1 MTEETKILGLIL
13 RTDLSWSSNTEY
25 MVKRANKKLWC
36 LRRLKNFGAET
47 QDLLEVYLKQIRCL
61 LEYAVAVW
69 QPSLTYEDSI
79 KIERVQKSALSII
92 LGQKYKSY
100 KSALRE
106 LNLDTLYKR
115 RIKLCMNFA
124 KKAQKH
130 TKFSRWFKQNEK
142 VSVTRN
148 KPTKFCEVYCRTER
162 FKKSPISYLTTIL
175 NSQ

>member
-1 MTEETKILGLIL
+1 MYT
-13 RTDLSWSSNTEY
+13 
-25 MVKRANKKLWC
+25 
-36 LRRLKNFGAET
+36 
-47 QDLLEVYLKQIRCL
+47 KQIRCF

-106 LNLDTLYKR
+106 LNLETLYTR
-115 RIKLCMNFA
+115 RITLCTNFA

-130 TKFSRWFKQNEK
+130 KKFSR
-142 VSVTRN
+142 
-148 KPTKFCEVYCRTER
+148 
-162 FKKSPISYLTTIL
+162 
-175 NSQ
+175 